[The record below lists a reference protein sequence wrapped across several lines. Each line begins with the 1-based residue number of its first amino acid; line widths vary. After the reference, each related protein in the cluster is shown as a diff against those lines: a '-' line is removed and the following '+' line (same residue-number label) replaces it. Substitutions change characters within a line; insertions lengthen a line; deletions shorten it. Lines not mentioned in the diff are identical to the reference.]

1 MTYNITTFSIPQEN
15 INNLWKNLPFDKT
28 DIEHFCNFVEFK
40 TNSQEHYKADAQAE
54 YFYTSMSAID
64 EKMTLAQFS
73 EECHKNPFLRTLT
86 YLDPEIIDSAYHI
99 YNKGFSQNSY
109 THIFYLL
116 ENLNESQDTFYLRDN
131 FKYSTKLLAQ
141 SFFDKQETI
150 VWTTNPDIIR
160 QAFPEATEIFTT
172 AQEKEQFFL
181 NNNIDILMNT
191 RKELVQKA
199 DSAPQAPKLT
209 AKIKDTT
216 NFFLMFEKAD
226 TDKEFILEF
235 IKILSLCPD
244 QVHLNSSNFKAY
256 DEYITRMSAHLN
268 LEREQLILEH
278 NSKNTGSFV
287 DNILYNLTSIAN
299 PSLFKDEDIFEALCS
314 LAGRTSAMNAFEAH
328 PHNVDIKPY
337 LFRHFASMEKA
348 TQKDGIEYL
357 DYIFANKIT
366 AKPSPKLEKLIM
378 IQSMTDIGYLSLA
391 QEILPFY
398 ANALENRSLTKS
410 FDELSDIIK
419 PIATKLRQKAEKSWS
434 NYQLHTTG
442 LKNNDTS
449 SAELLSHVMMYPL
462 LNKEDRAK
470 NAFTFAIAAN
480 HLETLNYAP
489 KYWTDFK
496 QFQKNIFKK
505 IISFAPREAL
515 FKNKHNLLELYHPMK
530 SYSHNPDYKITND
543 DGSSTCIGYTLHSL
557 SQQFFIEEFSNLLT
571 NKDISSL
578 DYKFFFK
585 CFKGTPSIGAYKT
598 IEQLKNNAQDT
609 STPIEIQGF
618 LSYMSKLPNI
628 VSLAQNPET
637 FKDIFNNIIQYKEKH
652 ISDSDSLNKDL
663 TLFCSNMSVLVS
675 HIYKYV
681 HMDNPESPSINQ
693 LLEIDKNNFASFF
706 KAFGRPMAPELV
718 TIEVL
723 QSLNH
728 SNPDDFEVFKS
739 LFGTVSIV
747 NFANANFECLSNL
760 KPFFMDDQVISK
772 NMIVPSPNSPV
783 TSQNFYLGNIYQKN
797 DIKELFERYGNN
809 YDWIGISPFN
819 FVAKAPFHIKTNPNF
834 WAYVIDKQSNK
845 ASILNYMPQNISN
858 NPDVL
863 EAMTKKTKKSAQELH
878 RHFNN
883 EINSKVNMV
892 IETLDKSPN
901 NLRSVSEFAYS
912 TIMQNIPSG
921 TNINH
926 ANTYIQETLMKA
938 IAPPPTVANAKV
950 KKF

>member
-1 MTYNITTFSIPQEN
+1 MTYNITSFSIPQEN

-40 TNSQEHYKADAQAE
+40 TNAQEHYKADAQAE

-64 EKMTLAQFS
+64 EKMSLAQFS

-86 YLDPEIIDSAYHI
+86 YLDPEIIASAYHV
-99 YNKGFSQNSY
+99 YQKGFSQHSY

-131 FKYSTKLLAQ
+131 LKYSTKLLAQ
-141 SFFDKQETI
+141 SFFDKPETI

-160 QAFPEATEIFTT
+160 QAFPDATEILTT
-172 AQEKEQFFL
+172 PAEKEKFFL

-191 RKELVQKA
+191 RKEIIDKA
-199 DSAPQAPKLT
+199 SAIPQAPRLT
-209 AKIKDTT
+209 SKIKDTT
-216 NFFLMFEKAD
+216 NLFLMFEKAD

-235 IKILSLCPD
+235 INILSLCPD

-256 DEYITRMSAHLN
+256 DKYIELMSAHLN
-268 LEREQLILEH
+268 LDRAQFILEH
-278 NSKNTGSFV
+278 NSKTGSFV
-287 DNILYNLTSIAN
+287 DNILYNLTTIAS
-299 PSLFKDEDIFEALCS
+299 PTLFKDEEIFEALCS

-337 LFRHFASMEKA
+337 LFRHFAAMENA
-348 TQKDGIEYL
+348 TQKDGVEYI

-398 ANALENRSLTKS
+398 SNVLESKS
-410 FDELSDIIK
+410 FKKAFDDLSDIVK

-449 SAELLSHVMMYPL
+449 SAELLSHVLMYPL
-462 LNKEDRAK
+462 LNKEERAR
-470 NAFTFAIAAN
+470 NAYTFAIAAN
-480 HLETLNYAP
+480 HLESLNYSP
-489 KYWTDFK
+489 KHWVDFK
-496 QFQKNIFKK
+496 QFQRNIFRNM
-505 IISFAPREAL
+505 IVFAPREAL

-530 SYSHNPDYKITND
+530 SYSHNPDYKFANEN
-543 DGSSTCIGYTLHSL
+543 GSSTGIGYTLHAL
-557 SQQFFIEEFSNLLT
+557 SQQFFTEECANLLT
-571 NKDISSL
+571 NKDISAL
-578 DYKFFFK
+578 DYKFFLK
-585 CFKGTPSIGAYKT
+585 CFKGTPAIGAYKT
-598 IEQLKNNAQDT
+598 VEQLKNHANDT

-618 LSYMSKLPNI
+618 LSYMSQLPQI
-628 VSLAQNPET
+628 TSLAQNPET
-637 FKDIFNNIIQYKEKH
+637 FRDIFLNIIQYKEQNLT
-652 ISDSDSLNKDL
+652 DSETLNKDI
-663 TLFCSNMSVLVS
+663 TLFCTNMSVLVS
-675 HIYKYV
+675 HIYKHV
-681 HMDNPESPSINQ
+681 HMDNVDSPSINQ
-693 LLEIDKNNFASFF
+693 LLAIDKNNFASFF
-706 KAFGRPMAPELV
+706 KAFGRPMALELV

-728 SNPDDFEVFKS
+728 SNSDDFEVFKS

-747 NFANANFECLSNL
+747 NFANANFDKLSNL
-760 KPFFMDDQVISK
+760 KPFFMDDNVLSNK
-772 NMIVPSPNSPV
+772 MIVPSPNSPV

-819 FVAKAPFHIKTNPNF
+819 FVAKAPFNIKTNPNF